1 MARYIAL
8 LRAINAGKGRTAK
21 MKPLRQLF
29 ESLGCLNVATFAA
42 SGNVVFETR
51 AKSVKSLQRKVEKQ
65 LREAL
70 GFRVAVLIRTDAE
83 LSRIADYRPFSES
96 KIDAAGEFNIIFLPD
111 TLSQK
116 LIREVRTLR
125 TATDEFRV
133 HGREIFWLR
142 RRKKGGS
149 SFSTVPLEKTLDMP
163 FTIRSAKTVKKMAM
177 KYPPAKA

>member
-8 LRAINAGKGRTAK
+8 LRAINAGKGCTTK
-21 MKPLRQLF
+21 MRPLRQLF
-29 ESLGCLNVATFAA
+29 ESLGFLHVATFAA

-51 AKSVKSLQRKVEKQ
+51 AKSVKSLQRKIEKQ
-65 LREAL
+65 LRDAL

-83 LSRIADYRPFSES
+83 LSKIADYKPFSES

-116 LIREVRTLR
+116 LIRAVRTLR
-125 TATDEFRV
+125 TATDEFHV

-142 RRKKGGS
+142 RRKKGGL
-149 SFSTVPLEKTLDMP
+149 SFSTVPLEKTLVLP

-177 KYPPAKA
+177 NYPPP